1 MFPAWDQFAY
11 QWQFLQL
18 LNEERLKQQWIS
30 LHLEDIEGGVASL
43 LGSWELKARDRRF
56 NTCFAI
62 KHLSIYFDFQQILK
76 LHLN

>member
-1 MFPAWDQFAY
+1 MFLAWDRFAY

-30 LHLEDIEGGVASL
+30 LHLGDIEGGSSL
-43 LGSWELKARDRRF
+43 IENWELKARDRRF

-62 KHLSIYFDFQQILK
+62 
-76 LHLN
+76 